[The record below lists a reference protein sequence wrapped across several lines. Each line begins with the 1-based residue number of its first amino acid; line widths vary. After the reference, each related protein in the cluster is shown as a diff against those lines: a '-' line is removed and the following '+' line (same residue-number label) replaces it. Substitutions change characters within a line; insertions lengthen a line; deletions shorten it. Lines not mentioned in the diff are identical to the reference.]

1 MAEVVDAGQRGRLV
15 LKDRA
20 VQRIAEAAARNVPG
34 VAPSARTS
42 AGSDA
47 SSGSVGDVVSSVGSA
62 VGSALSRDYP
72 RVECVI
78 AGQRVHAR
86 VEVVGLW
93 PVPAPSL
100 AGAVRAA
107 VASQLQTV
115 AGMHVDGV
123 DVEIA
128 KYVHPTTP
136 ERSRV
141 R

>member
-1 MAEVVDAGQRGRLV
+1 MAELAEAGERGHLV

-20 VQRIAEAAARNVPG
+20 VQRIAEAAASGVRG
-34 VAPSARTS
+34 VAPSGGPTAGGGS
-42 AGSDA
+42 A
-47 SSGSVGDVVSSVGSA
+47 VGDVVSSVGSA

-72 RVECVI
+72 RVDCVI
-78 AGQRVHAR
+78 AGRRVHAR

-93 PVPAPSL
+93 PAPAPSL

-107 VASQLQTV
+107 VASQLQDL

>member
-1 MAEVVDAGQRGRLV
+1 MAELAEAGERGSLV
-15 LKDRA
+15 LKDRV
-20 VQRIAEAAARNVPG
+20 VQRIAEAAATGVPG
-34 VAPSARTS
+34 VAP
-42 AGSDA
+42 AGGP
-47 SSGSVGDVVSSVGSA
+47 SSGSSSSSVGDVVSSVGSA

-72 RVECVI
+72 RVEVVV
-78 AGQRVHAR
+78 AGARVHAR

-100 AGAVRAA
+100 AGAVRTA
-107 VASQLQTV
+107 VASQLQSL
-115 AGMHVDGV
+115 AGMRVDGV